1 MTTFR
6 YKVGDKVLDL
16 WTGDSAV
23 VDQRRIE
30 HGRVYYRLDSG
41 VIRHESQLL

>member
-1 MTTFR
+1 MIAFR

-16 WTGDSAV
+16 WTGDMAI

-30 HGRVYYRLDSG
+30 YGRIYYRLDSG
-41 VIRHESQLL
+41 VIRHETQLM

>member
-30 HGRVYYRLDSG
+30 HGRIYYRLDNG
-41 VIRHESQLL
+41 VIRFEDYLI